1 MIIMSEN
8 VELKDR
14 LYYYDLIYKIKSL
27 SGMNQKEEKETEIRI
42 IDRQEMKGEIN
53 ENGLITYTLS
63 PFQLEL
69 FDIIRTISI
78 KANIPFIT
86 LYEISKYSNLVEEA
100 LIELE
105 KKNELNNML
114 LNLKKGYKSSNKLI
128 KKLTK

>member
-42 IDRQEMKGEIN
+42 INRQEMKGEIN

-78 KANIPFIT
+78 KANMPFIT